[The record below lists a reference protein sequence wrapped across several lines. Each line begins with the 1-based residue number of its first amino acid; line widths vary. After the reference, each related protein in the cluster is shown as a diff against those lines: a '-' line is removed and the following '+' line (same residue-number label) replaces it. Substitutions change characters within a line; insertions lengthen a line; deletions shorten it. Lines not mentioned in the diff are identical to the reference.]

1 MTTNMLR
8 NPYTKETVRA
18 VVERRGGE
26 GIPIAF
32 HKWWGEG
39 TYEKYSSRLDEISAD
54 IPDDAPAVSYITPGE
69 YQSPTADPNY
79 RWAFSGSPHPEGG
92 SLDARVLLP
101 DWRDL
106 DAYLAEFPDLDRQP
120 GIFDAT
126 RAFVQAHPDR
136 YILGHWWYMYYERL
150 WSIRGMQNVLM
161 DFIEHPDE
169 LKRLGRALLDHH
181 VKAVRGLAAC
191 GVDGIFTSDDLG
203 SQRALMMS
211 PAVFRKVLKPLYA
224 ELIAETHALGMHF
237 WLHTCGNVLSI
248 MDDFID
254 IGLDVIHPI
263 QAHTMN
269 YAEVAERFGGKIS
282 FLVGIDVQH
291 LLPEGSPEEVRRGIR
306 EVIQT
311 FRRPEGGLMLAA
323 GNGIMP
329 ETPLENIRAF
339 LEESARG

>member
-1 MTTNMLR
+1 MQTLIR
-8 NPYTKETVRA
+8 NPYPKENVRA

-26 GIPIAF
+26 GIPITF

-39 TYEKYSSRLDEISAD
+39 TYAKYGARLDEISAD
-54 IPDDAPAVSYITPGE
+54 IPDDAPAVSFTTPGE
-69 YQSPTADPNY
+69 HRSTTADPNY
-79 RWAFSGSPHPEGG
+79 RWAFSGSPTPGNG

-106 DAYLAEFPDLDRQP
+106 DAYLAEFPNLDQQQ

-126 RAFVQAHPDR
+126 RAFVAANPDR
-136 YILGHWWYMYYERL
+136 YVLGHWWYLLYERL
-150 WSIRGMQNVLM
+150 WSIRGMENVLT
-161 DFIEHPDE
+161 DFLDHPGE
-169 LKRLGRALLDHH
+169 LKRLGRALVDFH
-181 VKAVRGLAAC
+181 VKAIRGLAAS

-211 PAVFRKVLKPLYA
+211 PTTFRKILKPMYA
-224 ELIAETHALGMHF
+224 EIIEETHGLGMHF

-248 MDDFID
+248 IDDFID

-263 QAHTMN
+263 QAHTMD
-269 YAEVAERFGGKIS
+269 YEVVAERFGGRIS
-282 FLVGIDVQH
+282 FLVGVDVQH
-291 LLPEGSPEEVRRGIR
+291 LLPEGSPEDVRRGIR
-306 EVIQT
+306 ELVQT
-311 FRRPEGGLMLAA
+311 FRRPQGGLLLAA

-339 LEESARG
+339 LDEVTVCS

>member
-1 MTTNMLR
+1 MLR
-8 NPYTKETVRA
+8 NPYSKDNVRA

-26 GIPIAF
+26 GIPLTF

-39 TYEKYSSRLDEISAD
+39 TYAKYGSQLDDLSAD
-54 IPDDAPAVSYITPGE
+54 IPDDAPAVTYITPLE
-69 YQSPTADPNY
+69 YVSPTADPNY
-79 RWAFSGSPHPEGG
+79 CWAFSGSPRSEGLG
-92 SLDARVLLP
+92 LDAHVLLP

-106 DAYLAEFPDLDRQP
+106 DAYLAEFPDIDRQP
-120 GIFDAT
+120 GIFDNA
-126 RAFVQAHPDR
+126 RAFVQANPNR
-136 YILGHWWYMYYERL
+136 YILGHWWYLYYERL

-161 DFIEHPDE
+161 DFIDHPDE
-169 LKRLGRALLDHH
+169 VTRLGRALLDYH

-191 GVDGIFTSDDLG
+191 GVNGIFTSDDLG

-211 PAVFRKVLKPLYA
+211 PATFRRLLKPLYA
-224 ELIAETHALGMHF
+224 ELIEEVHSLGMHF

-248 MDDFID
+248 IDDFID

-263 QAHTMN
+263 QAHTMD
-269 YAEVAERFGGKIS
+269 YSYVAERFGGRIS

-291 LLPEGSPEEVRRGIR
+291 LLPEGSPEDVRQGIR
-306 EVIQT
+306 EVVRT
-311 FRRPEGGLMLAA
+311 FRRPEGGLLLAA

-339 LEESARG
+339 LEESTMC